1 MFFLQAWEGPNID
14 DPVVELTTQSLTTP
28 LVDLLGELR
37 DLADLRD
44 RGEIDDLEFVSRRR
58 AVLDLI

>member
-1 MFFLQAWEGPNID
+1 MFVLQAWEGPESD
-14 DPVVELTTQSLTTP
+14 TPSVAEMRSLTTP

-37 DLADLRD
+37 TLAQLRD
-44 RGEIDDLEFVSRRR
+44 RGDIDDKEFSDRRR